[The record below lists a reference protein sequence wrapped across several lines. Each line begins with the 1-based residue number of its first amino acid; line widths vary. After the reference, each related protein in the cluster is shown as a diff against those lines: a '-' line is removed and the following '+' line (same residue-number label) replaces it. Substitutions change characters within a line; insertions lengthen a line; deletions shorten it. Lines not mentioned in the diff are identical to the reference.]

1 RRRSLGPLHDA
12 PGRGRRAPR
21 PRPLRAGP
29 DGGGRVSLARG
40 TARADHPRR
49 ACVADRR
56 RSATCGRRRGLHRHR
71 ATAARPGHDAGDGRR
86 PRPTRKAPVASPGRA
101 ALAPRARR
109 VLHAL
114 RRRGPH
120 RLRDRG
126 AGAPL
131 IMLPT
136 GLYEVAVAPCAL
148 VLAFLHARRA
158 LGGARAAGEL
168 LSLTVYGYGLER
180 AAIAAFAAHEYPSS
194 WRVAPGGVPLAVVA
208 VWAAVISAA
217 MAIAVRRGAA
227 RPPARAAAAALL
239 ALGVDLAME
248 PVAVRAGLWQWTP
261 PGAWLGVPLGNFVGW
276 AVIVGSY
283 TLGAERWA
291 GSGRL
296 GRETLR
302 RAALAVLSVAA
313 LPAVGLLW
321 RGLGAEKM

>member
-1 RRRSLGPLHDA
+1 
-12 PGRGRRAPR
+12 
-21 PRPLRAGP
+21 
-29 DGGGRVSLARG
+29 
-40 TARADHPRR
+40 
-49 ACVADRR
+49 
-56 RSATCGRRRGLHRHR
+56 
-71 ATAARPGHDAGDGRR
+71 
-86 PRPTRKAPVASPGRA
+86 
-101 ALAPRARR
+101 
-109 VLHAL
+109 
-114 RRRGPH
+114 
-120 RLRDRG
+120 
-126 AGAPL
+126 
-131 IMLPT
+131 MLPT
-136 GLYEVAVAPCAL
+136 GLYEVAVAPLAL

-227 RPPARAAAAALL
+227 RPLARAAAAALL

-313 LPAVGLLW
+313 LLAVGLLW
-321 RGLGAEKM
+321 RGLGAEKMFTPAGAWTAWAGLILGAALAARGTGLRGDPTTLAGRLGTTAGRLPGVVLLLVALPFLGQALLLADRGLILSAAVSFAVLLWAAR